1 MKHLA
6 RRHRDTEKGRTLS
19 VVNLHKYFRRR
30 PLHVRLCSL
39 WLAFF
44 LIPSASLI
52 AQTPASPGSAAT
64 QETPAV
70 QPSQPAAQATPA
82 RATAALGEITGTVK
96 SGNMPLPG
104 VSVTASN
111 TLTGKKYITS
121 TDLDGSFKIEVT
133 GKGRY
138 VVRAEFSAFAP
149 VTQEIVINEQNRT
162 GKADLAMILLSRAQQ
177 EAQQE
182 QRQQMAQ
189 QMGAGI
195 GRGMQQLAL
204 SGGGDATG
212 TMGGG
217 NDATSLSAAGLPNAG
232 LAADGGAESV
242 TVSGAMGRAEQN
254 LFDPGEMQDR
264 MNDLREQ
271 LQQQGGGSGT
281 INLNGATANFQIF
294 GGGPGMGGMGN
305 AGFAGFGGGPG
316 GGGPMVIMMGGPGGG
331 GRGGR
336 GGRGFNVNQPHG
348 SIFYSYGGSMLD
360 ARPFALNGQP
370 QSKADYNQNR
380 FGASIGG
387 PLNIPHIYHGGTK
400 TFLFANYQGSRG
412 SNPYDAFSTVPTQA
426 ERSGIFPGGQ
436 VSAINPISAQL
447 LAFIPLPNL
456 STGTGPNF
464 HFVSA
469 SPSNTD
475 TVMIRLNHNFGSEP
489 AGPFGAFGGA
499 RRVVRQQQQQGQNQ
513 KKEKTHWSQS
523 INGGF
528 VLNDIRNTVLNP
540 FPGLGGAQNVH
551 NYNANFGYSAVK
563 GLFLNSLRFTYNRS
577 SNNTTNQFT
586 NVNNIEAALG
596 INGVSPLPL
605 DWGLPVLNFAP
616 AFSSLQDL
624 TPAFRT
630 NQTYAISDSM
640 TLTHGK
646 HGWTWGGDFRRLLY
660 DVTNAANARGTFV
673 FTGAASGISTF
684 ADFLQGFAQQT
695 SIQFGPANYQ
705 FRANSWDLFGQDNW
719 RAGKNLTV
727 NLGLRFE
734 HVTPYVETSNQ
745 LVNLD
750 IGPNFS
756 AVAPVQPG
764 QTGPITGKTFPGSV
778 INTDHNNF
786 APRVGIAWKPFSKTV
801 LRTGYGINYNLAQ
814 YGLMATQ
821 LGFQPP
827 FAQAQNNFAPTPTSL
842 SLQNGFFGA
851 LPNPNHITN
860 TYAVDPNYRL
870 AYVQSWNLNIQ
881 QEVKSSLV
889 INVGYTGSKGTRLD
903 IVSAPDQTATGAPLF
918 THCTPTTPASTPCV
932 SSFLFESSGGS
943 SIMHSGTLRVRKR
956 MRKGFS
962 VGGTYIY
969 SKSIDNASSIGGGA
983 TVVAQ
988 NFLDLT
994 AERGLSSFD
1003 QRHRFTADY
1012 IFELPFGKEKKWFNG
1027 DGWGQRMLGGFSFS
1041 GDMTLASG
1049 FPFSPR
1055 IFGSRADLSRGVTG
1069 SARPDLVSGASI
1081 QLSDPGIHEW
1091 FNTNAFTQP
1100 TGPFGDAGRNIIIGP
1115 GTITF
1120 DMALSRTI
1128 QIKEM
1133 QSLEL
1138 RIAATNVFNHTN
1150 FTSIDTTLGSQT
1162 FGQVVAAGSMRRAQ
1176 LIARYRF

>member
-1 MKHLA
+1 
-6 RRHRDTEKGRTLS
+6 
-19 VVNLHKYFRRR
+19 
-30 PLHVRLCSL
+30 L
-39 WLAFF
+39 WLSFF
-44 LIPSASLI
+44 LIPCASLI

-70 QPSQPAAQATPA
+70 QPSQPAAQATTVPA
-82 RATAALGEITGTVK
+82 AAAFGEITGTVK
-96 SGNMPLPG
+96 SGNIALPG

-149 VTQEIVINEQNRT
+149 LTQEIVINEQNRI

-182 QRQQMAQ
+182 QRQQM
-189 QMGAGI
+189 GAGM

-204 SGGGDATG
+204 SSGGDATG
-212 TMGGG
+212 AGVGGG
-217 NDATSLSAAGLPNAG
+217 NDVTSLSAAGLPNAG

-242 TVSGAMGRAEQN
+242 TVGGTMGRAEQN

-264 MNDLREQ
+264 INDLREQ
-271 LQQQGGGSGT
+271 LQLQGGGSGT
-281 INLNGATANFQIF
+281 INFNGATANIQIL
-294 GGGPGMGGMGN
+294 GGGPGMGRGGD
-305 AGFAGFGGGPG
+305 AGFVGGGFGGPG
-316 GGGPMVIMMGGPGGG
+316 GGPMVFMIGGPGG

-348 SIFYSYGGSMLD
+348 SVFYSYGGSMLD

-387 PLNIPHIYHGGTK
+387 PLNIPHIYKGGTK
-400 TFLFANYQGSRG
+400 TFLFANYQGSRS
-412 SNPYDAFSTVPTQA
+412 SNPYDQYSNVPTQA
-426 ERSGIFPGGQ
+426 ERSGIFSGGQ
-436 VSAINPISAQL
+436 VTSINPISAQL
-447 LAFIPLPNL
+447 LSFIPLPNL
-456 STGTGPNF
+456 SAATGPNF

-475 TVMIRLNHNFGSEP
+475 VVMIRLNHNFGSEP
-489 AGPFGAFGGA
+489 AGPFGAFGGGA
-499 RRVVRQQQQQGQNQ
+499 KRVARQQQQQGQ
-513 KKEKTHWSQS
+513 KKDKTHWSQS

-528 VLNDIRNTVLNP
+528 VFNDIRNTILNP
-540 FPGLGGAQNVH
+540 FPGLGGAQNAH
-551 NYNANFGYSAVK
+551 NYNATFGYSAVK

-596 INGVSPLPL
+596 IGGVSPLPL

-630 NQTYAISDSM
+630 NQTYTISDSM
-640 TLTHGK
+640 SLTRGK
-646 HGWTWGGDFRRLLY
+646 HGWTWGGDFRRLMY

-673 FTGAASGISTF
+673 FTGAASGISPF

-719 RAGKNLTV
+719 RAGKNLTL

-734 HVTPYVETSNQ
+734 HVTPYVETSDH

-764 QTGPITGKTFPGSV
+764 QVGPITGKTFPSSV
-778 INTDHNNF
+778 INADHNNF

-801 LRTGYGINYNLAQ
+801 VRTGYGINYNLAQ

-827 FAQAQNNFAPTPTSL
+827 FAQAQNNFAPTATSL
-842 SLQNGFFGA
+842 TLQNGFFSV
-851 LPNPNHITN
+851 LPNANHITN

-918 THCTPTTPASTPCV
+918 THCTPTTPAATPCV

-943 SIMHSGTLRVRKR
+943 SILHSGTLRVRKR

-962 VGGTYIY
+962 VGGTYVY

-988 NFLDLT
+988 NFLDLA

-1012 IFELPFGKEKKWFNG
+1012 IYELPFGKEKRWFNG

-1041 GDMTLASG
+1041 GNMTLASG

-1055 IFGSRADLSRGVTG
+1055 IFGSQADLSRGVTG
-1069 SARPDLVSGASI
+1069 SARPDLVPGTSI
-1081 QLSDPGIHEW
+1081 QLSDPSIQEW
-1091 FNTNAFTQP
+1091 FNKNAFTQP

-1138 RIAATNVFNHTN
+1138 RISASNVFNHAN
-1150 FTSIDTTLGSQT
+1150 LSSIDTTLGSQT
-1162 FGQVVAAGSMRRAQ
+1162 FGQVVAAGAMRRAQ

>member
-1 MKHLA
+1 
-6 RRHRDTEKGRTLS
+6 
-19 VVNLHKYFRRR
+19 VNSHKCCRRR
-30 PLHVRLCSL
+30 PLRVSL
-39 WLAFF
+39 YPLWWALF
-44 LIPSASLI
+44 LISAGSLI
-52 AQTPASPGSAAT
+52 AQTPASAGSAT
-64 QETPAV
+64 QEAPQA
-70 QPSQPAAQATPA
+70 QSSQPAAPVTQATPA
-82 RATAALGEITGTVK
+82 PATSAFGEITGTVK
-96 SGNMPLPG
+96 SGNIALPG
-104 VSVTASN
+104 VTVTASN

-162 GKADLAMILLSRAQQ
+162 GKTDLAMILLSRAQQ

-189 QMGAGI
+189 QMGPGL

-212 TMGGG
+212 AAMPGG
-217 NDATSLSAAGLPNAG
+217 NDVTSLSAAGLPNAG

-242 TVSGAMGRAEQN
+242 TVGGAMGRTEQN

-264 MNDLREQ
+264 INDLRDQ

-281 INLNGATANFQIF
+281 ITFNGATANIQIL
-294 GGGPGMGGMGN
+294 GGPGGMGGRD
-305 AGFAGFGGGPG
+305 AGFVGGFGGP
-316 GGGPMVIMMGGPGGG
+316 GGGPMVIMMGGPGG

-348 SIFYSYGGSMLD
+348 SVFYSYGGSMLD
-360 ARPFALNGQP
+360 AKPFSLSGQP
-370 QSKADYNQNR
+370 ESKADYNQNR
-380 FGASIGG
+380 FGANIGG
-387 PLNIPHIYHGGTK
+387 PLNIPHIYKGGTK
-400 TFLFANYQGSRG
+400 TFLFANYQGSRS
-412 SNPYDAFSTVPTQA
+412 SNPYDQFSNVPTQA
-426 ERSGIFPGGQ
+426 ERSGIFPGGGQ
-436 VSAINPISAQL
+436 VNAINPISAQL
-447 LAFIPLPNL
+447 LSFFPLPNL
-456 STGTGPNF
+456 SAATGPNF

-469 SPSNTD
+469 SPSHTD
-475 TVMIRLNHNFGSEP
+475 TVMVRLNHSFGSEP

-499 RRVVRQQQQQGQNQ
+499 GARRVARQQQQQGQ
-513 KKEKTHWSQS
+513 KKDKTHWSQS
-523 INGGF
+523 MNGGF
-528 VLNDIRNTVLNP
+528 VFNDIRNTILNP

-563 GLFLNSLRFTYNRS
+563 GLFLNSLRFAYNRS

-586 NVNNIEAALG
+586 NVNNIEDALG
-596 INGVSPLPL
+596 IKGVSTLPA
-605 DWGLPVLNFAP
+605 DWGLPVLNLAP
-616 AFSSLQDL
+616 SFSSLQDL

-630 NQTYAISDSM
+630 NQTYSISDSM
-640 TLTHGK
+640 TLTRGK
-646 HGWTWGGDFRRLLY
+646 HSWTWGGDFRRLQN
-660 DVTNAANARGTFV
+660 DVTNASNARGTFL
-673 FTGAASGISTF
+673 FTGAASGINSF

-695 SIQFGPANYQ
+695 SVQFGAANYQ

-719 RAGKNLTV
+719 RVAKNLTL

-734 HVTPYVETSNQ
+734 HVTPYVETNNH

-750 IGPNFS
+750 VAPNFS

-764 QTGPITGKTFPGSV
+764 QTGPITGKTYPSSV
-778 INTDHNNF
+778 INPDHNNF

-801 LRTGYGINYNLAQ
+801 VRTGYGINYNLAQ

-827 FAQAQNNFAPTPTSL
+827 FAQAQINPAATPTSL
-842 SLQNGFFGA
+842 TLQNGFPFVPA
-851 LPNPNHITN
+851 NPSHITN

-903 IVSAPDQTATGAPLF
+903 IVSAPDQTATGAPQF
-918 THCTPTTPASTPCV
+918 TPCLPSTLASTPCV
-932 SSFLFESSGGS
+932 SPFLFESSGGS
-943 SIMHSGTLRVRKR
+943 SVMHSGTLRVRKR

-962 VGGTYIY
+962 VGGTYVY

-988 NFLDLT
+988 NYLDLA
-994 AERGLSSFD
+994 AERGLSSFN
-1003 QRHRFTADY
+1003 QTHRFTADY
-1012 IFELPFGKEKKWFNG
+1012 SYELPFGKDKKWFNG
-1027 DGWGQRMLGGFSFS
+1027 DGWRQRMLGGFSFS

-1055 IFGSRADLSRGVTG
+1055 IFGSSADLTRGVTG
-1069 SARPDLVSGASI
+1069 STRPDLVPGASI

-1091 FNTNAFTQP
+1091 FNTSAFTQP
-1100 TGPFGDAGRNIIIGP
+1100 AGPFGDAGRNIIIGP
-1115 GTITF
+1115 GTIGF

-1133 QSLEL
+1133 QSVEL
-1138 RIAATNVFNHTN
+1138 RISASNVFNHAN
-1150 FTSIDTTLGSQT
+1150 FTSIDTTLGSHT
-1162 FGQVVAAGSMRRAQ
+1162 FGQVVAAGNMRRAQ

>member
-1 MKHLA
+1 
-6 RRHRDTEKGRTLS
+6 
-19 VVNLHKYFRRR
+19 
-30 PLHVRLCSL
+30 LCPV
-39 WLAFF
+39 WLALF
-44 LIPSASLI
+44 LISAASLI
-52 AQTPASPGSAAT
+52 AQTPVSPGSAA
-64 QETPAV
+64 QETPAI
-70 QPSQPAAQATPA
+70 QPSQPAAPATQAVPAPATPA
-82 RATAALGEITGTVK
+82 FGEITGTVK
-96 SGNMPLPG
+96 SGNIALPG
-104 VSVTASN
+104 VTVTAAN

-121 TDLDGSFKIEVT
+121 TDLDGSFKIGVT

-149 VTQEIVINEQNRT
+149 VTQEIVINEQNRS

-182 QRQQMAQ
+182 QRQQIAQ
-189 QMGAGI
+189 QVGAGL
-195 GRGMQQLAL
+195 GRGLQQLAL
-204 SGGGDATG
+204 SGGGDATSAA
-212 TMGGG
+212 MPGG
-217 NDATSLSAAGLPNAG
+217 NDVTSLSAAGLPNAG

-242 TVSGAMGRAEQN
+242 TVGGAMGRAEQN

-271 LQQQGGGSGT
+271 LQLQGGGSGT
-281 INLNGATANFQIF
+281 INFNGATANIQILGGPGGMAGRDAGFF
-294 GGGPGMGGMGN
+294 GGG
-305 AGFAGFGGGPG
+305 GP
-316 GGGPMVIMMGGPGGG
+316 GGGPMVIMMGGPGG

-348 SIFYSYGGSMLD
+348 SLFYSYGGSILD
-360 ARPFALNGQP
+360 ARPFSLNGSQE
-370 QSKADYNQNR
+370 SKADYNQNR

-387 PLNIPHIYHGGTK
+387 PLNIPHIYKGGTK
-400 TFLFANYQGSRG
+400 TFLFANYQGSRS
-412 SNPYDAFSTVPTQA
+412 SNPYDAFSNVPTQA

-436 VSAINPISAQL
+436 VTTINPISAQL
-447 LAFIPLPNL
+447 LAFIPLPNVAAGSGCL
-456 STGTGPNF
+456 TQACPNF

-469 SPSNTD
+469 SPSHTD
-475 TVMIRLNHNFGSEP
+475 TAMIRLNHSFGSEP
-489 AGPFGAFGGA
+489 AGPFGAFGGGGA
-499 RRVVRQQQQQGQNQ
+499 RRVARQQQGQNQ
-513 KKEKTHWSQS
+513 KKDKTHWSQS

-528 VLNDIRNTVLNP
+528 VFNDIRNTVLNP
-540 FPGLGGAQNVH
+540 FPGLGGKQNVH

-563 GLFLNSLRFTYNRS
+563 GLFLNSLRFSYNRS

-596 INGVSPLPL
+596 IHGVSQSPA
-605 DWGLPVLNFAP
+605 DWGLPILNFAP

-660 DVTNAANARGTFV
+660 DVTNATNARGTFV
-673 FTGAASGISTF
+673 FTEAASGISPF

-695 SIQFGPANYQ
+695 SIQFGPSNYQ

-719 RAGKNLTV
+719 RVAKNLTL

-734 HVTPYVETSNQ
+734 HVTPYVESNNH

-750 IGPNFS
+750 VGPNFS
-756 AVAPVQPG
+756 AVAPVLPG
-764 QTGPITGKTFPGSV
+764 QTGPITGKVFPNSV
-778 INTDHNNF
+778 INADRNNF

-801 LRTGYGINYNLAQ
+801 VRTGYGINYNLAQ

-827 FAQAQNNFAPTPTSL
+827 FAQAQINPAATPTSL
-842 SLQNGFFGA
+842 TLQTGFPTPSA
-851 LPNPNHITN
+851 DPSHITN

-881 QEVKSSLV
+881 QEVKTSVV
-889 INVGYTGSKGTRLD
+889 INIGYTGSKGTRLD

-918 THCTPTTPASTPCV
+918 THCTPMTPASTPCV
-932 SSFLFESSGGS
+932 SPFLFESSGGS
-943 SIMHSGTLRVRKR
+943 SILHSGTLRVRKR

-962 VGGTYIY
+962 VGGTYVY

-988 NFLDLT
+988 NYLNLA

-1003 QRHRFTADY
+1003 QRQRFNADY
-1012 IFELPFGKEKKWFNG
+1012 SYELPFGKEKKWFNG
-1027 DGWGQRMLGGFSFS
+1027 AGWGQRMLGGFSLS
-1041 GDMTLASG
+1041 GSMTLASG

-1055 IFGSRADLSRGVTG
+1055 IFGSSTDLTRGVTG
-1069 SARPDLVSGASI
+1069 STRPDLAPGASI
-1081 QLSDPGIHEW
+1081 QVSNPSIQEW
-1091 FNTNAFTQP
+1091 FNVSAFTRP
-1100 TGPFGDAGRNIIIGP
+1100 AGPFGDAGRNIIIGP
-1115 GTITF
+1115 GTISF

-1133 QSLEL
+1133 QSLDL
-1138 RIAATNVFNHTN
+1138 RISATNVFNHAN
-1150 FTSIDTTLGSQT
+1150 LTSIDTTLGSPT
-1162 FGQVVAAGSMRRAQ
+1162 FGQVVAAGTMRKAQ
-1176 LIARYRF
+1176 LTARYRF